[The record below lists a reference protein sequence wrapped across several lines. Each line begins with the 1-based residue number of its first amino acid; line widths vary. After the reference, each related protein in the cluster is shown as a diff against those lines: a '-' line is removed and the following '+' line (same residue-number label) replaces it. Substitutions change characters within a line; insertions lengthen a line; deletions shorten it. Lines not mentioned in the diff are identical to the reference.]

1 MLTIVTYQLDTNKMD
16 KSTDCSFSHS
26 YAPILRFLSFVTLF
40 FLGLTSCTT
49 SKKIIYFQN
58 LDDAELKPL
67 NTEYEA
73 VIKKDDRLTIVVS
86 GPDKLVCAPYNLT
99 INEMNSSGGMI
110 SNANPE
116 DVTLGYLVD
125 SNGDIDF
132 PILGKIHVEGMTRNQ
147 LVSYLT
153 NEIGKD
159 IKEPIVYVSFR
170 NYKITILGEVKN
182 PGTYTIDSEKI
193 NVLQALGYAG
203 DLNLTAKRQDILL
216 LREVDGVLT
225 HHRIDLR
232 DKDLLQ
238 SPYFYLQQNDVLY
251 ISPSATRVASAT
263 TATGIW
269 SVVLSSITTMIA
281 LIGFMAM

>member
-1 MLTIVTYQLDTNKMD
+1 MH
-16 KSTDCSFSHS
+16 KSTNSPFCHS
-26 YAPILRFLSFVTLF
+26 YAHALRLLAYVTLIF
-40 FLGLTSCTT
+40 VGLTGLTNCTT

-67 NTEYEA
+67 TTEYEA

-99 INEMNSSGGMI
+99 INEMSNSGGMI
-110 SNANPE
+110 SNGNPE

-153 NEIGKD
+153 DEIGKD

-170 NYKITILGEVKN
+170 NFKITILGEVRN

-232 DKDLLQ
+232 DKDILE
-238 SPYFYLQQNDVLY
+238 SPYFYLQQNDVIY
-251 ISPSATRVASAT
+251 VSPSATRVASAT

-281 LIGFMAM
+281 LIGFMTM